1 MRFDNGGAIAQKGFN
16 YQNAVISLVAIRNY
30 KKPNFEIYVEAS
42 EDFEVQ
48 YDGNY
53 HAYIQVKGTKS
64 MSLKKLLSKSKL
76 KSGGEKPSII
86 EKNLNSG
93 GSEDKYKIVV
103 YHFTENDLKRMQ
115 EQHNEEELFEKS
127 YLFSDGQKKQ
137 INHPNADNLSLICTD
152 FKNDKISARR
162 YLVGEMASQNI
173 SVDNKFDILLDHL
186 DRIISEKAEFI
197 LKKEDDRK
205 FKRISAKELN
215 PILQKT
221 IALEKFEIVLSKF
234 GFNEFKKANINLE
247 KNKIILEYVYLRN
260 KVVEKLKVLDL
271 DNLSEVEVISKVM
284 KLAEIQRLE
293 ENTGYAVCISAYCDV
308 IEGVS

>member
-115 EQHNEEELFEKS
+115 EQQNEEELFEKS

-137 INHPNADNLSLICTD
+137 INHPNADNLSLICTN
-152 FKNDKISARR
+152 FKNDKINART
-162 YLVGEMASQNI
+162 YLKGEMADQNI
-173 SVDNKFDILLDHL
+173 SIDGKSDILLDHL

-197 LKKEDDRK
+197 LKKEDDRN
-205 FKRISAKELN
+205 FKRISAEELN

-221 IALEKFEIVLSKF
+221 IALEKFGVILSKF
-234 GFNEFKKANINLE
+234 DFNEYKKAKINLE
-247 KNKIILEYVYLRN
+247 KNKIVLEYVYLRN
-260 KVVEKLKVLDL
+260 KVVEKLKLLDL
-271 DNLSEVEVISKVM
+271 DNLPEVEAISEVM
-284 KLAEIQRLE
+284 KLAESQKLDEI
-293 ENTGYAVCISAYCDV
+293 TSYAVCISAYCDV